1 MCCVHLILLYSMS
14 TGRIPN
20 RLRLE
25 YPRLMRAEEGKQSP
39 AYSNLFWL
47 LHENE
52 MKEGGYT
59 MNKEVGTTTIL
70 KDVFSPS
77 FSFYNITCNI
87 HKMTDSIFHLVSFL
101 CIILIVFLISKWDL
115 KIAFIIYI
123 ICGRKTK
130 NLIYWHKFSNG

>member
-1 MCCVHLILLYSMS
+1 MYIYSIFQNEKKQSRIHISRLCQIMCSLLFRHFLFTSVSCPFGNNQDEMLMRNTSPCCVVYISFCY
-14 TGRIPN
+14 IVW
-20 RLRLE
+20 LE
-25 YPRLMRAEEGKQSP
+25 YPRLRRAEEGKQSP

-77 FSFYNITCNI
+77 FSF
-87 HKMTDSIFHLVSFL
+87 
-101 CIILIVFLISKWDL
+101 
-115 KIAFIIYI
+115 
-123 ICGRKTK
+123 
-130 NLIYWHKFSNG
+130 

>member
-1 MCCVHLILLYSMS
+1 MCCVHFILLYSMS

-25 YPRLMRAEEGKQSP
+25 YPRLRRAEEGKQSP

-47 LHENE
+47 LLENE

-101 CIILIVFLISKWDL
+101 CIILIVFLISKWDF
-115 KIAFIIYI
+115 KILSIYI
-123 ICGRKTK
+123 YLLS
-130 NLIYWHKFSNG
+130 NFSCKQSNYYSRR

>member
-1 MCCVHLILLYSMS
+1 MCCVHFILLYSMS

-25 YPRLMRAEEGKQSP
+25 YPRLRRAEEGKQSP

-59 MNKEVGTTTIL
+59 MNKEVGTTTML

-77 FSFYNITCNI
+77 FIFYNIKNCNI
-87 HKMTDSIFHLVSFL
+87 HKMTENIFLLVSFL
-101 CIILIVFLISKWDL
+101 CIILIVYLITKWDVKIACFSQISKQNNRTIQL
-115 KIAFIIYI
+115 LY
-123 ICGRKTK
+123 
-130 NLIYWHKFSNG
+130 S